1 MLNNKVSIII
11 PAYNCE
17 DYIAET
23 LDSVLVQTHQCWE
36 CIIVNDG
43 STDSTKD
50 IALSFCTKDPRFHY
64 YSQGNQGPAA
74 ARNFAIRN
82 SSGEFILPLDA
93 DDTISDSYIEKAA
106 SYLTEHPETALVY
119 AKGDF
124 FGEENSVW
132 ELPAFDY
139 ERFIWNNCICS
150 CAMYRRSDFDKTNGY
165 NPNMKY
171 GDEDWDFWL
180 SLLNKDS
187 IVHRIDETLFH
198 YRIRTDS
205 RTTRTLTPNIEKSK
219 RQIYENHKEIYNPY
233 LCDIVLIH
241 ERYSTLQ
248 QQLDEEK
255 LRFIAIHRSWAY
267 RLGKMILKPFTL
279 LRGKRN

>member
-1 MLNNKVSIII
+1 MPIVSIII
-11 PAYNCE
+11 PAYNSGN
-17 DYIAET
+17 YLAET
-23 LDSVLVQTHQCWE
+23 LESVLSQTYSGWE
-36 CIIVNDG
+36 CIIMDDG
-43 STDSTKD
+43 STDNTFSIAQEYSKKD
-50 IALSFCTKDPRFHY
+50 NRFHCF
-64 YSQGNQGPAA
+64 QQTNHGPAV
-74 ARNFAIRN
+74 ARNNAIRR
-82 SSGEFILPLDA
+82 STGDYILPLDA
-93 DDTISDSYIEKAA
+93 DDLISNSYIEKV
-106 SYLTEHPETALVY
+106 SEYLTTHPEATLVY
-119 AKGDF
+119 SKANF
-124 FGEENSVW
+124 FGCESREW
-132 ELPAFDY
+132 KLPEFNYDS
-139 ERFIWNNCICS
+139 FIWQNCICS
-150 CAMYRRSDFDKTNGY
+150 CAMYRRKDYDNTPGY
-165 NPNMKY
+165 NPNMIY

-180 SLLNKDS
+180 SLLNRSS